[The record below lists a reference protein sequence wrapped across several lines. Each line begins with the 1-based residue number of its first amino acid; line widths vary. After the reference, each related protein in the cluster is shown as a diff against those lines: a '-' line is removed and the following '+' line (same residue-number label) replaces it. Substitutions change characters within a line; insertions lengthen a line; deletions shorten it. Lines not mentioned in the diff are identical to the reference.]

1 MKNISFIT
9 CLIFWSFSVHALE
22 FSSGKQQNAVI
33 ELYTSEGFSSC
44 PPAERWVSSYKTHP
58 DVFTRIIPMAFH
70 VDYWN
75 YLGWEDRFAN
85 PAFSDRQRRM
95 KRQGLLRGVYTPGV
109 LVSSQEWRAWR
120 PASQP
125 LPTLKKEVGMLSVKM
140 DLKTDK
146 SNVLIRFSEKGPY
159 RVHLALLGMGLSSQ
173 VTSGENN
180 RRTLD
185 HDFVVLH
192 HQVSKAGHSKGKIE
206 HADTWQ
212 LKMPDIPD
220 FGQTQ
225 TALAVWLS
233 EPNTEKI
240 IQATASMLP

>member
-1 MKNISFIT
+1 MAVMKNISFIT

-33 ELYTSEGFSSC
+33 ELYTSEGCSSC
-44 PPAERWVSSYKTHP
+44 PPAERWLSSYKTHP
-58 DVFTRIIPMAFH
+58 NLFTRIIPMAFH

-75 YLGWEDRFAN
+75 YLGWEDRFAD

-95 KRQGLLRGVYTPGV
+95 KRQGLLQGVYTPGV
-109 LVSSQEWRAWR
+109 LVSSQEWRTWR
-120 PASQP
+120 AASHP
-125 LPTLKKEVGMLSVKM
+125 LPAVKKEVGILSVKV

-146 SNVLIRFSEKGPY
+146 PNLLVQFSKKGAY
-159 RVHLALLGMGLSSQ
+159 RVHLALLGMGLNSQ

-180 RRTLD
+180 RRTLE
-185 HDFVVLH
+185 HDFVVIH
-192 HQVSKAGHSKGKIE
+192 HQVSN
-206 HADTWQ
+206 TWR
-212 LKMPDIPD
+212 LKMPNIPD

-225 TALAVWLS
+225 TALAVWVS